1 MRYFLVPVFL
11 TVLFTNCSGQN
22 ELPACI
28 QTFKDSLKD
37 IEEGK
42 KIEFGKIDCV
52 QWDTVLI
59 VGLAFDREKVETKT
73 GVSLPPEIDYDW
85 MADGEG
91 SKWWILFL
99 KDRKV
104 MARFFVN
111 RTDLDFL
118 KLSYALE
125 PINWSYFM
133 LDRKKAT
140 LVTYHTGEYF
150 TVNHEK
156 VIDVKLVQN

>member
-1 MRYFLVPVFL
+1 MRYFLLPVFL
-11 TVLFTNCSGQN
+11 IVLFADCSGKN
-22 ELPACI
+22 DLPTCI
-28 QTFKDSLKD
+28 QDFKASLKD

-42 KIEFGKIDCV
+42 KIEFAKIDCV
-52 QWDTVLI
+52 QWDTVLF
-59 VGLAFDREKVETKT
+59 VGLAFDRKTVETKT

-91 SKWWILFL
+91 SKWWVLFL
-99 KDRKV
+99 KDKKV

-111 RTDLDFL
+111 RTDLDFS
-118 KLSYALE
+118 KLSYAIE
-125 PINWSYFM
+125 YVNWSYFM

-140 LVTYHTGEYF
+140 LITYHTGQYF

-156 VIDVKLVQN
+156 VIDVKLAQD